1 MDDGCN
7 RGAAPRRTRGR
18 TDTGRH
24 QLDQTRR
31 DEEFRS
37 YVLRHRAE
45 LLRTATL
52 LAAGD
57 RHLGED
63 LVQVTLTRL
72 YVAWPRVRS
81 ETRGAYVHRALVNA
95 AIDEGRR
102 RKRRPEISTDTMP
115 DQAAPELPD
124 ADDGPLRDA
133 LAELPARMRAAVVLV
148 HWLDLDPEAAAG
160 ALGCRVGTVKSQ
172 ASRGIAKLR
181 ALLETSPYAPSG
193 SIQ

>member
-1 MDDGCN
+1 
-7 RGAAPRRTRGR
+7 
-18 TDTGRH
+18 
-24 QLDQTRR
+24 LDQTRR
-31 DEEFRS
+31 DEEFRQ
-37 YVLRHRAE
+37 YVLHRRTE

-72 YVAWPRVRS
+72 YLAWPRVRPQ
-81 ETRGAYVHRALVNA
+81 TRDAYVHRSLVNA

-102 RKRRPEISTDTMP
+102 RKRRPEIPTDTMP
-115 DQAAPELPD
+115 DRPAPELPD
-124 ADDGPLRDA
+124 MLTDGPLRDA
-133 LAELPARMRAAVVLV
+133 LGELPGRMRAAVVLV
-148 HWLDLDPEAAAG
+148 HWLDLDAEAAAA

-172 ASRGIAKLR
+172 ASRGVAKLR
-181 ALLETSPYAPSG
+181 ALLDTSAYPASTSG

>member
-1 MDDGCN
+1 V
-7 RGAAPRRTRGR
+7 
-18 TDTGRH
+18 
-24 QLDQTRR
+24 DQTRR
-31 DEEFRS
+31 ENEFRE
-37 YVLRHRAE
+37 YVLHHRPE

-72 YVAWPRVRS
+72 YVAWPRVRPQ
-81 ETRGAYVHRALVNA
+81 TRNAYVHRALVNA

-102 RKRRPEISTDTMP
+102 RKRRPEFPTETMP
-115 DQAAPELPD
+115 DRPAPELPD
-124 ADDGPLRDA
+124 ALTDGPLREA
-133 LAELPARMRAAVVLV
+133 LGALPGRMRAAVVLV
-148 HWLDLDPEAAAG
+148 YWLDLDLDSAAN

-181 ALLETSPYAPSG
+181 ALLDAHPYATSYSTSG